1 MLLPKKG
8 LCSIFEQMRKKVY
21 IALTADALHHGH
33 MKLLEKGRSLG
44 DVIVGLITD
53 KVVSEYKRMPY
64 LNFEQR
70 KKILINFKGVT
81 KVISQNEWDY
91 SKNIRKIQPD
101 YFIHGDDWRKGHMSK
116 IRSNVIKV
124 MKKYG
129 GKVIELPYTRGISST
144 ALLENVNSISIT
156 ADIRR
161 GMLRRLINSK
171 RTLRILEAH
180 SPLSAL
186 VGENTQIEKK
196 GKILSFD
203 GFWSSSLTDSTV
215 MGKPDNESLDFSQRL
230 KNIDQIFETT
240 TKPLIMDGDTGGKI
254 EHFDMRVKSAERL
267 GISALIIEDKKGLK
281 KNSLLEDTSKQIQ
294 EDKLKFSEKIQI
306 GKKAQVS
313 SDFMIIARIESFILG
328 KGIKDA
334 ISRAKSYVDAG
345 ADGIMIHS
353 KSKSPKDIFEFAK
366 KFRRIYKE
374 IPLVAVPSSYNH
386 VKENILKE
394 KGFNIIIYANHMLR
408 ASYPSMQNV
417 AKKIL
422 LNQRS
427 KEASKDLLSINE
439 ILNLI
444 PGTK

>member
-1 MLLPKKG
+1 
-8 LCSIFEQMRKKVY
+8 MRKKVY

-91 SKNIRKIQPD
+91 SKNIKKIQPD

-366 KFRRIYKE
+366 KFRKIYRE
-374 IPLVAVPSSYNH
+374 VPLVAVPSSYNH

>member
-1 MLLPKKG
+1 
-8 LCSIFEQMRKKVY
+8 
-21 IALTADALHHGH
+21 
-33 MKLLEKGRSLG
+33 
-44 DVIVGLITD
+44 
-53 KVVSEYKRMPY
+53 
-64 LNFEQR
+64 
-70 KKILINFKGVT
+70 
-81 KVISQNEWDY
+81 
-91 SKNIRKIQPD
+91 
-101 YFIHGDDWRKGHMSK
+101 
-116 IRSNVIKV
+116 
-124 MKKYG
+124 
-129 GKVIELPYTRGISST
+129 
-144 ALLENVNSISIT
+144 
-156 ADIRR
+156 
-161 GMLRRLINSK
+161 MLRRLINSK

-366 KFRRIYKE
+366 KFRKIYRE
-374 IPLVAVPSSYNH
+374 VPLVAVPSSYNH

>member
-1 MLLPKKG
+1 
-8 LCSIFEQMRKKVY
+8 MRKKVY

>member
-1 MLLPKKG
+1 
-8 LCSIFEQMRKKVY
+8 
-21 IALTADALHHGH
+21 

>member
-1 MLLPKKG
+1 
-8 LCSIFEQMRKKVY
+8 MRKKVY

-91 SKNIRKIQPD
+91 SKNIKKIQPD
-101 YFIHGDDWRKGHMSK
+101 YFIHGDDWRKGYMSK

-129 GKVIELPYTRGISST
+129 GKVIELPYTKGISST

-366 KFRRIYKE
+366 KFRRIYRE

-427 KEASKDLLSINE
+427 KEASKNLLSINE